1 MSIYTVSF
9 GFLGPLR
16 AADGVVDSDGFGVV
30 LPEPDDDG
38 EIAELEGV
46 PVPAAVLT
54 SFVVL
59 FGLHGISPI
68 SDHFLTKP
76 LISALS

>member
-46 PVPAAVLT
+46 PVPVPAIANFFL
-54 SFVVL
+54 L
-59 FGLHGISPI
+59 F
-68 SDHFLTKP
+68 F
-76 LISALS
+76 SACTASLNF